1 MIRLLMATFP
11 LSSQDILE
19 PVHQLLN
26 QAAVNGIT
34 AFSDS
39 SSFIQ
44 KRHYALVCKG
54 FLPTRCR
61 WMLLFWGLYR
71 DYHFRVN
78 ALLRLWVWTLQTM
91 LEVHTVSHV
100 SCMFAS
106 RRRKEK

>member
-1 MIRLLMATFP
+1 MASFP

-26 QAAVNGIT
+26 QATVNGIT
-34 AFSDS
+34 AFSDI

-54 FLPTRCR
+54 FLLKRLRLKP
-61 WMLLFWGLYR
+61 LFWGMCRGYNFL
-71 DYHFRVN
+71 VN
-78 ALLRLWVWTLQTM
+78 ALLRLWVYGLETM